1 MEVAWKDAEVDCCAG
16 RLNLCTF
23 ISATR
28 CTKVCSHY
36 TDKRRSMAG
45 GSDGHVLVRRGKA
58 QVVEY
63 HFLDVKILFYLYYS
77 PTYFLFRLMLLN

>member
-1 MEVAWKDAEVDCCAG
+1 
-16 RLNLCTF
+16 
-23 ISATR
+23 
-28 CTKVCSHY
+28 
-36 TDKRRSMAG
+36 MAG

-77 PTYFLFRLMLLN
+77 PTYFLFRLMLLNQKGEAMYGPYNRSFVALPELEYVQF